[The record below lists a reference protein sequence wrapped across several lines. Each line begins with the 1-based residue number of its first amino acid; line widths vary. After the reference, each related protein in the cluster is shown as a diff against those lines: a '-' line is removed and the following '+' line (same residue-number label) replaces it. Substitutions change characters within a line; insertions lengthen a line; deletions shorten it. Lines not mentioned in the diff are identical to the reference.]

1 MANKKVSS
9 GGKAEASGSN
19 YETLV
24 ATWYAH
30 SVLLGAAAQP
40 SFDMHADTCLTS
52 FTCQTEAPV
61 DDVNVVTSA
70 DGLIFVQA
78 KRRVTLSSG
87 ITSAFAKAIDQ
98 FVRQIQASAAKD
110 PKHPWSRP
118 LDPSRDRLV
127 LVTRSASS
135 AKITYVLTEL
145 LRRIRDRTDPRT
157 LKDVAS
163 SQSERE
169 VAKVAEANLKR
180 SWKKAFRSAPTP
192 RELSGALR
200 LIWIQG
206 LDLDSGERDRRHIL
220 ERFRTDLL
228 EDALQAE
235 LAFSELFKLAA
246 RLRAE
251 RSGADRAT
259 LMQTLA
265 RAGVGL
271 TALPDFRNDVSS
283 LRAWT
288 TDRLQ
293 ATPRFI
299 GLLEDDP
306 KLVIE
311 RAVWPMFR
319 GEAYVQSFVL
329 VGEPGAG
336 KSGLMYRLADTAFKD
351 GHDVLFLPVDLLNI
365 ITFSGLHDE
374 LGITHSL
381 VDTLANWP
389 GSKSG
394 LVILD
399 ALDAA
404 RRPETQRLL
413 REVVGGI
420 LRIPE
425 GRWRVVASVRK
436 YDLRQGVEWSALFR
450 GSPPIVTHADP
461 EFPRVR
467 HIAVGRLTDSEVAQ
481 ISTSLPELEA
491 LYKQASENLR
501 ELLRNIFNL
510 HLLAELLRAGIAG
523 AALSAINNQ
532 AELLDSY
539 WRHRVRRE
547 DGKHDAREAALTVIV
562 NDMIDA
568 QSLRVLRADIRQ
580 QLDSEALVDLERHG
594 ILRAEDQSGRAD
606 EDVLLF
612 NHHVLFDYAVERLIF
627 LRGRNAPRLVATL
640 LARRELAVML
650 SPSLTLALA
659 DVWHSE
665 ASRQPFWD
673 LAIALGGENGLTGV
687 AQLAAPMVAVEQTK
701 EIGDLAPLLQALK
714 EPDTRGSTA
723 EKVLQNIIGAIFVRM
738 RAGVPILGPTAGPW
752 MIFAERLAGVGSNR
766 VMLALRALIANA
778 AEAL

>member
-1 MANKKVSS
+1 
-9 GGKAEASGSN
+9 
-19 YETLV
+19 
-24 ATWYAH
+24 
-30 SVLLGAAAQP
+30 
-40 SFDMHADTCLTS
+40 
-52 FTCQTEAPV
+52 
-61 DDVNVVTSA
+61 
-70 DGLIFVQA
+70 
-78 KRRVTLSSG
+78 
-87 ITSAFAKAIDQ
+87 
-98 FVRQIQASAAKD
+98 
-110 PKHPWSRP
+110 
-118 LDPSRDRLV
+118 
-127 LVTRSASS
+127 
-135 AKITYVLTEL
+135 
-145 LRRIRDRTDPRT
+145 
-157 LKDVAS
+157 
-163 SQSERE
+163 
-169 VAKVAEANLKR
+169 
-180 SWKKAFRSAPTP
+180 
-192 RELSGALR
+192 
-200 LIWIQG
+200 
-206 LDLDSGERDRRHIL
+206 
-220 ERFRTDLL
+220 
-228 EDALQAE
+228 
-235 LAFSELFKLAA
+235 
-246 RLRAE
+246 
-251 RSGADRAT
+251 
-259 LMQTLA
+259 
-265 RAGVGL
+265 
-271 TALPDFRNDVSS
+271 
-283 LRAWT
+283 
-288 TDRLQ
+288 
-293 ATPRFI
+293 
-299 GLLEDDP
+299 
-306 KLVIE
+306 
-311 RAVWPMFR
+311 
-319 GEAYVQSFVL
+319 
-329 VGEPGAG
+329 
-336 KSGLMYRLADTAFKD
+336 
-351 GHDVLFLPVDLLNI
+351 
-365 ITFSGLHDE
+365 
-374 LGITHSL
+374 
-381 VDTLANWP
+381 
-389 GSKSG
+389 
-394 LVILD
+394 
-399 ALDAA
+399 
-404 RRPETQRLL
+404 
-413 REVVGGI
+413 
-420 LRIPE
+420 
-425 GRWRVVASVRK
+425 
-436 YDLRQGVEWSALFR
+436 
-450 GSPPIVTHADP
+450 
-461 EFPRVR
+461 
-467 HIAVGRLTDSEVAQ
+467 
-481 ISTSLPELEA
+481 LEA